1 MREYQTHDGDISVSE
16 MARLTA
22 KCMSISRITANSI
35 DAGKVD
41 APAVTGQIVLSMV
54 QPGLIAA
61 AHRLRV
67 NYDSKVE
74 YEIESALGCGILI
87 SGDPPVFDIEGHG
100 QVRHEAGRAV
110 IAGNGKPVKAFTHY
124 KANQHNAM
132 AGFYLKRDFFE
143 RFGPDVTDDGLA
155 ALRGLLNVDY
165 QAVVLPKSRRMVEIA
180 KRSLAHPYRGELAE
194 LFLETNTLGFVLEAA
209 SMLKEANRIANTLG
223 RKNYDRVVQAR
234 EIIDANLASPPKSLD
249 LAMQVGLNLTTLQA
263 HFKAAYGTSIFGYI
277 RRERLELSRAM
288 LSDTE
293 LPVAKV
299 GYQVG
304 FSSPAAFT
312 AAYRRHFGEPPTR
325 KFPRR

>member
-1 MREYQTHDGDISVSE
+1 MREFQTHDGDISVSE

-22 KCMSISRITANSI
+22 KCMSISRITANSV

-132 AGFYLKRDFFE
+132 GGVARVVERRLSGRRSSQVPPDGRDRE
-143 RFGPDVTDDGLA
+143 AQSRASL
-155 ALRGLLNVDY
+155 
-165 QAVVLPKSRRMVEIA
+165 SRR
-180 KRSLAHPYRGELAE
+180 
-194 LFLETNTLGFVLEAA
+194 TC
-209 SMLKEANRIANTLG
+209 
-223 RKNYDRVVQAR
+223 
-234 EIIDANLASPPKSLD
+234 
-249 LAMQVGLNLTTLQA
+249 
-263 HFKAAYGTSIFGYI
+263 
-277 RRERLELSRAM
+277 
-288 LSDTE
+288 
-293 LPVAKV
+293 
-299 GYQVG
+299 
-304 FSSPAAFT
+304 
-312 AAYRRHFGEPPTR
+312 
-325 KFPRR
+325 

>member
-1 MREYQTHDGDISVSE
+1 
-16 MARLTA
+16 
-22 KCMSISRITANSI
+22 
-35 DAGKVD
+35 
-41 APAVTGQIVLSMV
+41 
-54 QPGLIAA
+54 
-61 AHRLRV
+61 
-67 NYDSKVE
+67 
-74 YEIESALGCGILI
+74 
-87 SGDPPVFDIEGHG
+87 
-100 QVRHEAGRAV
+100 
-110 IAGNGKPVKAFTHY
+110 
-124 KANQHNAM
+124 
-132 AGFYLKRDFFE
+132 
-143 RFGPDVTDDGLA
+143 
-155 ALRGLLNVDY
+155 
-165 QAVVLPKSRRMVEIA
+165 MVEIA

-223 RKNYDRVVQAR
+223 RKNYDRVVQVR